1 MTFPAGEKGDNGIED
16 AEFEDTF
23 EAEEQLALDDDDD
36 ALPWLEDDGDYE
48 DEGGFD
54 ARLIWVALVG
64 LLVIGGVLF
73 AGWWFTRDAP
83 DPELAADGS
92 TIAAPDGPYKE
103 RPEDPGGR
111 EVAGTGDT
119 AFEVAEGQTR
129 RGRLSDES
137 ETPEPS
143 IDMDQG
149 AGEDAGEAAAA
160 DQGADE
166 PGAVY
171 VQIGAFTS
179 RADANQAWVSARGR
193 YSVLSGLRH
202 RIVEAEVNGAT
213 VYRLQAITGDRAS
226 GDSTC
231 RAIRNAGGDCYIR

>member
-1 MTFPAGEKGDNGIED
+1 MNLPTGKKRADDIED

-23 EAEEQLALDDDDD
+23 EAEEQLALEDDEG
-36 ALPWLEDDGDYE
+36 ALPWLEDDDEYE

-54 ARLIWVALVG
+54 ARLIWVALIG
-64 LLVIGGVLF
+64 LLVIGGVLL
-73 AGWWFTRDAP
+73 AGWWFTRETA
-83 DPELAADGS
+83 DPELIADGS
-92 TIAAPDGPYKE
+92 TIEAPDEPYKQ

-129 RGRLSDES
+129 RGRLSDEG
-137 ETPEPS
+137 ERAEPS
-143 IDMDQG
+143 IDLAQG
-149 AGEDAGEAAAA
+149 TPVDSGAEAGES
-160 DQGADE
+160 ADE

-179 RADANQAWVSARGR
+179 REDANEAWASARSR
-193 YSVLSGLRH
+193 YEVLSGLRH
-202 RIVEAEVNGAT
+202 RIVEAEVNGAK
-213 VYRLQAITGDRAS
+213 VYRLQAITADRAS
-226 GDSTC
+226 GDATC

>member
-1 MTFPAGEKGDNGIED
+1 MTFPAGGKGDNGIED
-16 AEFEDTF
+16 AEFEDAF

-36 ALPWLEDDGDYE
+36 ALPWLEDDDDYE

-54 ARLIWVALVG
+54 ARLIWVALIG
-64 LLVIGGVLF
+64 LLVIAAVLL
-73 AGWWFTRDAP
+73 AGWWLTRDTP

-129 RGRLSDES
+129 RGRLSDEG

-143 IDMDQG
+143 IDVAQG
-149 AGEDAGEAAAA
+149 ADAGESE
-160 DQGADE
+160 GADE

-179 RADANQAWVSARGR
+179 RSDASEAWVNARSR

-213 VYRLQAITGDRAS
+213 VYRLQAITGDRAA

>member
-1 MTFPAGEKGDNGIED
+1 MNLPAGGKGDDGIED
-16 AEFEDTF
+16 AEFEETL
-23 EAEEQLALDDDDD
+23 EAEEQLALDDDGD

-54 ARLIWVALVG
+54 ARLIWVALIG
-64 LLVIGGVLF
+64 LLVIAGVLF

-92 TIAAPDGPYKE
+92 TIEAPDGPYKE

-119 AFEVAEGQTR
+119 AFEVAEGESR
-129 RGRLSDES
+129 RGRLADND
-137 ETPEPS
+137 ETPQPS
-143 IDMDQG
+143 IDV
-149 AGEDAGEAAAA
+149 A
-160 DQGADE
+160 QGADE
-166 PGAVY
+166 VDESADEAGAIY

-179 RADANQAWVSARGR
+179 RADANEAWVSARGR

>member
-1 MTFPAGEKGDNGIED
+1 MNLPAGGKDENGIED
-16 AEFEDTF
+16 AEFEDAF
-23 EAEEQLALDDDDD
+23 EAEEQLALDDDED
-36 ALPWLEDDGDYE
+36 ALPWLEDDGDDE

-54 ARLIWVALVG
+54 ARLIWVALIG

-73 AGWWFTRDAP
+73 AGWLFTRDAT

-92 TIAAPDGPYKE
+92 TIPAPDGPYKE

-129 RGRLSDES
+129 RGRLSEDG

-143 IDMDQG
+143 IDIAQSTGEGAG
-149 AGEDAGEAAAA
+149 AGESV
-160 DQGADE
+160 DE

-179 RADANQAWVSARGR
+179 RADANEAWVSARGR